1 MFGVGKRGMKKII
14 STGLL
19 ILLGLSLGSCDF
31 FNPNKSKKSSEN
43 SSTAAAVNIAGTYVT
58 QGTNPGGQGRYE
70 GFTTIT
76 KEGDRYKVHWEV
88 GNVYD
93 GIGKLDGKV
102 FKVEWGTQG
111 NPVGIVTYT
120 PGPGGVWQGTWYTFK
135 NPKVLGTET
144 LTPQ

>member
-1 MFGVGKRGMKKII
+1 MKKTI
-14 STGLL
+14 STGLMV
-19 ILLGLSLGSCDF
+19 LLACSLLSCDF
-31 FNPNKSKKSSEN
+31 LNPNKSKKSSEI
-43 SSTAAAVNIAGTYVT
+43 SSTAKTVNISGTYVT

-76 KEGDRYKVHWEV
+76 QEGDKYKVHWEV
-88 GNVYD
+88 GTVYD

-102 FKVEWGTQG
+102 FKVEWGTPG
-111 NPVGIVTYT
+111 NLVGIVTYT
-120 PGPGGVWQGTWYTFK
+120 LGPGGVLQGTWYTFK